1 MSVVRQRPIFLL
13 VILTY
18 LALSVYADLPSS
30 AQGADGTVSAG
41 TDGDFVKY
49 LNAGVRFA
57 KIGKMPEAISE
68 LKKAAAIKPNDPL
81 LLMNLGQSYQVCG
94 KNIEALEQYKKYLSL
109 YPKGQYVPQ
118 ITAMFKAMQN
128 QVILSGGKTSQG
140 QDNYLSE
147 ALAPGGGR
155 WDPSQMPLTVFID
168 SGKNVKGF
176 KDEFSEIFKKAFTD
190 WCEATQN
197 KVSVS
202 YVESAGKARIIC
214 KWTDNVKDLANPA
227 EGGQALIKMGPAR
240 SIFFADITLL
250 CSGPNV
256 PADVAPDNYMRHIC
270 LHEIGHALGLG
281 GHSSQP
287 GDIMFSVMNYDS
299 KEKNLSDR
307 DKKTMLDL
315 YSLPAALNSSPGATP
330 IIIQMAPKGNL
341 KKPAN

>member
-1 MSVVRQRPIFLL
+1 MAAVRQIAIFSLA
-13 VILTY
+13 ITASLTLNTITA
-18 LALSVYADLPSS
+18 LAGLAQS
-30 AQGADGTVSAG
+30 ANSPANDA
-41 TDGDFVKY
+41 DFVKH
-49 LNAGVRFA
+49 LNAGVGFA
-57 KIGKMPEAISE
+57 KSGKMPDAISE

-81 LLMNLGQSYQVCG
+81 LLMNLGQSYQVSG

-128 QVILSGGKTSQG
+128 QVMLSGGKTSQG

-176 KDEFSEIFKKAFTD
+176 KDEFPDIFKRAFTD
-190 WCEATQN
+190 WSDASQG
-197 KVSVS
+197 KISVS
-202 YVESAGKARIIC
+202 YVESADKARIIC

-227 EGGQALIKMGPAR
+227 EGGQALVKMGPGH
-240 SIFFADITLL
+240 SIFSADITLL

-256 PADVAPDNYMRHIC
+256 PADIAPDNYMRHIC

-299 KEKNLSDR
+299 NEKNLSDR

-315 YSLPAALNSSPGATP
+315 YISSEALNSSPGATP
-330 IIIQMAPKGNL
+330 VIIQIAPKANL
-341 KKPAN
+341 SKPAK